1 MIDVHTSN
9 KLWLDAKMAQSTIE
23 MLSDMMSAD
32 CGTES
37 GNLVL
42 SCKRVD
48 QYTNVLAL
56 ISSKMEEMASILRK
70 G

>member
-9 KLWLDAKMAQSTIE
+9 KLWLDAKMAQSTVE
-23 MLSDMMSAD
+23 MLSDMMCAD
-32 CGTES
+32 CDTEEDR
-37 GNLVL
+37 LVIN
-42 SCKRVD
+42 SKRVN

-56 ISSKMEEMASILRK
+56 ISSKMEEMASLLGK

>member
-9 KLWLDAKMAQSTIE
+9 KLWLDAKMAQSTVE

-32 CGTES
+32 CDQES
-37 GNLVL
+37 GKLIL
-42 SCKRVD
+42 SCNRLD
-48 QYTNVLAL
+48 QYTNVLTL
-56 ISSKMEEMASILRK
+56 ISSKMEEMASILGK

>member
-9 KLWLDAKMAQSTIE
+9 KLWLDAKMAQSTVE

-32 CGTES
+32 CDPES
-37 GNLVL
+37 DNLIL
-42 SCKRVD
+42 SCNRVD

>member
-9 KLWLDAKMAQSTIE
+9 KLWLDAKMAKSTIE
-23 MLSDMMSAD
+23 MLSDMMCAD
-32 CGTES
+32 CDTETDELILS
-37 GNLVL
+37 G
-42 SCKRVD
+42 KRVN

-56 ISSKMEEMASILRK
+56 ISSKMEEMASILGK

>member
-9 KLWLDAKMAQSTIE
+9 KLWLDAKMAKSTIE
-23 MLSDMMSAD
+23 MLSDMMWAD

-37 GNLVL
+37 DELIL
-42 SCKRVD
+42 SSKRVN
-48 QYTNVLAL
+48 QYANVLAL
-56 ISSKMEEMASILRK
+56 ISSKMEEMASILGK

>member
-9 KLWLDAKMAQSTIE
+9 KLWLDAKMAQSTVE

-32 CGTES
+32 CDPES
-37 GNLVL
+37 DKLIL
-42 SCKRVD
+42 SCNRVD
-48 QYTNVLAL
+48 QYTNVLAM

>member
-1 MIDVHTSN
+1 MIDVHTYN
-9 KLWLDAKMAQSTIE
+9 KLWLDAKMAQSTVE

-37 GNLVL
+37 DKMIL
-42 SCKRVD
+42 SCNRLD

-56 ISSKMEEMASILRK
+56 ISSKMEEMASILGK
-70 G
+70 V

>member
-9 KLWLDAKMAQSTIE
+9 KLWLDANMAKSTIE
-23 MLSDMMSAD
+23 MLSDMMCAD
-32 CGTES
+32 CGTEEDR
-37 GNLVL
+37 LVIN
-42 SCKRVD
+42 SKRVN

-56 ISSKMEEMASILRK
+56 ISSKMEEMASILGK